1 LEKLTKFGVLKM
13 SPPKLMQAETA
24 ERPNSIENERLV
36 EENVMTQKVDK
47 KMNRETF
54 KTYLSAVGYLPA
66 ANPSVLD
73 LPRISE
79 DAKMS
84 IQTLNNKSKNNH

>member
-1 LEKLTKFGVLKM
+1 M

>member
-1 LEKLTKFGVLKM
+1 M
-13 SPPKLMQAETA
+13 SPPKVMQADTA
-24 ERPNSIENERLV
+24 ERPNTIESERQAEEKVVV
-36 EENVMTQKVDK
+36 EAQKVDK
-47 KMNRETF
+47 KMNREIF

-66 ANPSVLD
+66 INASVID

-84 IQTLNNKSKNNH
+84 IQT

>member
-1 LEKLTKFGVLKM
+1 
-13 SPPKLMQAETA
+13 MQADTA
-24 ERPNSIENERLV
+24 ERPNTIESERQAEEKVVV
-36 EENVMTQKVDK
+36 EAQKVDK
-47 KMNRETF
+47 KMNREIF

-66 ANPSVLD
+66 INASVID

-84 IQTLNNKSKNNH
+84 IKT

>member
-1 LEKLTKFGVLKM
+1 M

-66 ANPSVLD
+66 MNASVLD
-73 LPRISE
+73 LPRTSE

-84 IQTLNNKSKNNH
+84 IQT

>member
-1 LEKLTKFGVLKM
+1 M

-36 EENVMTQKVDK
+36 EEKVMTQKVDK

>member
-1 LEKLTKFGVLKM
+1 
-13 SPPKLMQAETA
+13 MQAETA

>member
-1 LEKLTKFGVLKM
+1 M
-13 SPPKLMQAETA
+13 MQAETA
-24 ERPNSIENERLV
+24 ERPNSIENDEGPV
-36 EENVMTQKVDK
+36 AIEAQKVDK

-66 ANPSVLD
+66 MNASVLD
-73 LPRISE
+73 LPRTSE

-84 IQTLNNKSKNNH
+84 IQT